1 MVNPQEDRCPVGDP
15 TTPAEAIPVQ
25 PGTYVPS
32 LALNLLAL
40 LAVIFTL
47 QWGRDVFIPLMLGL
61 IISYALTP
69 LVDRLQAWRIPR
81 ALGAALLLIGIL
93 GGAGSVAYTLSDEA
107 IVMIEAMPSAARKLR
122 ESLRNDKSAASS
134 SVDKVQR
141 AAVQLESL
149 ANESATPAVPA
160 KKGAPPVMRVQ
171 IEKPQT
177 EGQSYLWIGT
187 MGFAGMV
194 GQATVVLFLAYF
206 LLASGDAFRRKLVRI
221 TGPSLS
227 KKKITLLVL
236 GDISSQIQRYL
247 LVQAFTSVVVGVA
260 TWLALAW
267 LGLEN
272 AALWG
277 IAAGLFNSIPYL
289 GPVVVTTATTL
300 VAFTQFGT
308 LNMALWVG
316 GITLLITTVEGFL
329 LTPWLTGRASQMSA
343 VVVFVGVLFWGWL
356 WGVWGLLLGM
366 PILMMVK
373 SVCDRVEDLKP
384 IGELLGD

>member
-1 MVNPQEDRCPVGDP
+1 MAIAHDGKIPDGGSAA
-15 TTPAEAIPVQ
+15 PAEAIPVQ

-32 LALNLLAL
+32 LPLNLLAL

-69 LVDRLQAWRIPR
+69 LVNRLQAWRIPR
-81 ALGAALLLIGIL
+81 ALGAALLLIGTL
-93 GGAGSVAYTLSDEA
+93 GGAGSVVYTLSDEA
-107 IVMIEAMPSAARKLR
+107 VLMIEAMPSAARKLR
-122 ESLRNDKSAASS
+122 QSLRGDKNLSGSNI
-134 SVDKVQR
+134 DKMQR
-141 AAVQLESL
+141 AAVQLETL
-149 ANESATPAVPA
+149 ANEPTT
-160 KKGAPPVMRVQ
+160 APTKASPTVMRVL
-171 IEKPQT
+171 IEKPKIEAQR
-177 EGQSYLWIGT
+177 YFWIGT
-187 MGFAGMV
+187 IGFAGMV
-194 GQATVVLFLAYF
+194 GQATIVLFLAYF

-221 TGPSLS
+221 AGPSLGR
-227 KKKITLLVL
+227 KKITLLVL
-236 GDISSQIQRYL
+236 GDISGQIQRYL
-247 LVQAFTSVVVGVA
+247 LVQVFTSFVVGVV
-260 TWLALAW
+260 TWLALAY

-289 GPVVVTTATTL
+289 GPVVVTGATAL
-300 VAFTQFGT
+300 IAFTQFGT
-308 LNMALWVG
+308 LNMAVLVG
-316 GITLLITTVEGFL
+316 GIILLITTLEGFL
-329 LTPWLTGRASQMSA
+329 LTPWLTGRASRMSA

-373 SVCDRVEDLKP
+373 AVCDRVEDLKS

>member
-1 MVNPQEDRCPVGDP
+1 MAIPQDGSNPVGG
-15 TTPAEAIPVQ
+15 PATSAETVSPQ
-25 PGTYVPS
+25 PGTNVPGLS
-32 LALNLLAL
+32 LNILAL
-40 LAVIFTL
+40 LALIFTL

-61 IISYALTP
+61 VISYALTP
-69 LVDRLQAWRIPR
+69 LVNRLQAWRIPR
-81 ALGAALLLIGIL
+81 ALGAALLLIGIV

-107 IVMIEAMPSAARKLR
+107 ILMIEAMPSAARKLR
-122 ESLRNDKSAASS
+122 QSLRSDKSVAGSN
-134 SVDKVQR
+134 VDKVQR
-141 AAVQLESL
+141 AAVQLETL
-149 ANESATPAVPA
+149 ANEPPAPP
-160 KKGAPPVMRVQ
+160 KKGAPAVMRVQ
-171 IEKPQT
+171 IETPKS
-177 EGQSYLWIGT
+177 EAQSYLWIGT
-187 MGFAGMV
+187 LGFAGMV
-194 GQATVVLFLAYF
+194 GQATIVLFLAYF
-206 LLASGDAFRRKLVRI
+206 LLASGDAFRRKLVKI

-247 LVQAFTSVVVGVA
+247 LVQAFTSLVVGVV
-260 TWLALAW
+260 TWLALAY

-289 GPVVVTTATTL
+289 GPVVVTSATAL

-308 LNMALWVG
+308 LQMAMLVG
-316 GITLLITTVEGFL
+316 GITLLITTLEGFL
-329 LTPWLTGRASQMSA
+329 LTPWLTGRASRMSA

-373 SVCDRVEDLKP
+373 AVCDRVEDLKP